1 VLLAARAAE
10 LEGRDVNQAV
20 MAAAH
25 G

>member
-1 VLLAARAAE
+1 VLHAARLAE
-10 LEGRDVNQAV
+10 REGRDVNQAV